1 MDALWAWLTT
11 CNCAGGSPGVIDN
24 VMFKHVTDVSEEIA
38 NCYGCK
44 GKVHAWLAGGNVYR
58 HHVTEG
64 KYFHQVYLVVN
75 TIGYCTS
82 S

>member
-24 VMFKHVTDVSEEIA
+24 VIVKHVTDVSEEIA

-44 GKVHAWLAGGNVYR
+44 GKVHGYSGN
-58 HHVTEG
+58 
-64 KYFHQVYLVVN
+64 
-75 TIGYCTS
+75 I
-82 S
+82 